1 MKNARGG
8 GAGGCGA
15 GGCGSEQYVKN
26 HGHKFKYLVSLMLLQ
41 IWIGRNVR
49 TVFKLNL

>member
-15 GGCGSEQYVKN
+15 GGCGSEQYMKN
-26 HGHKFKYLVSLMLLQ
+26 HGHKFK
-41 IWIGRNVR
+41 
-49 TVFKLNL
+49 